1 MLTTIEDAYRW
12 GGAGTANPVTDCDM
26 FTAVITSDEGEIVVS
41 GEIINEGTARPP
53 LGGACAVAVRSL
65 GPWFDENEG
74 DHYVALSAARVDDS
88 DQRGLELAMESTQ
101 QRAIAIVNG

>member
-1 MLTTIEDAYRW
+1 MTTTIEDAHRW
-12 GGAGTANPVTDCDM
+12 GGAGTANPVTDCTM

-41 GEIINEGTARPP
+41 GEIISEGTARPP

-65 GPWFDENEG
+65 GPWFDENDG
-74 DHYVALSAARVDDS
+74 DHYVALSAACVDDS
-88 DQRGLELAMESTQ
+88 DPRGLEMAMASAE